1 MYICVLPRENYNTNF
16 SYRVVICDNLQW
28 YFKKTLMWQ
37 ICFIFSRRP
46 IQFQWALC
54 SWICSERVTSAAQIN
69 TEITC
74 SSDKAQSKQGQLL
87 YFCREIMVSVSWA
100 AESPVNHKQI
110 TDTLVCSPFTIQE
123 MRNYSSGLTVTPI
136 NLLPHNC
143 SFIQKNGDS
152 THKNFT
158 LMTARKK
165 THSIFFPC
173 GKWNLGTCRF

>member
-1 MYICVLPRENYNTNF
+1 MIFQKNPHVTNLPLVFKMSYSISVGPMLLNLLWESNF
-16 SYRVVICDNLQW
+16 SCPN
-28 YFKKTLMWQ
+28 K
-37 ICFIFSRRP
+37 
-46 IQFQWALC
+46 
-54 SWICSERVTSAAQIN
+54 

-100 AESPVNHKQI
+100 AEPPVNHKQI

-165 THSIFFPC
+165 NPQHFLPL
-173 GKWNLGTCRF
+173 W